1 MKLLKKAL
9 VLVTIL
15 ALVLSMSA
23 ISAFAATAPTVT
35 IDGTQIKIDSSLLG
49 EPFIDSANRTQV
61 HIRAISQNLGYDI
74 TWDQATQTA
83 TIDGTVKIKVGS
95 NTIETPYGPIAMDTS
110 AVNLDGKIYV
120 PFRFVANAL
129 GYDVTDANDN
139 GKITANIVTK
149 TELTIS
155 AAASLTDAL
164 TEVQNLY
171 KAEKPNATV
180 SISFGGSG
188 ALQQQIE
195 QGAPAD
201 VFFSAATSNMKAL
214 QDKSLMDDSTVKNL
228 LKNTL
233 VLVIPSD
240 SKSAIRMFEE
250 VKSSAD
256 VKKIA
261 LGDAATV
268 PAGKY
273 AQQVFKFYNE
283 LDEVLAKTVTA
294 KDVREVLT
302 WVETG
307 NVDAGVVYS
316 TDAYTTDKVKIVAT
330 AAKGTHDPIVYPAG
344 VVKATKHPVAAK
356 DFVNFLSSEAATKV
370 FEKYGFSLAD

>member
-1 MKLLKKAL
+1 MKLFKKAL
-9 VLVTIL
+9 VLMTVL
-15 ALVLSMSA
+15 ALIFSMSA
-23 ISAFAATAPTVT
+23 ISTSAATPPTVS
-35 IDGTQIKIDSSLLG
+35 IDGSPIKIDSSLLG
-49 EPFIDSANRTQV
+49 DPYIDSANRTQV
-61 HIRAISQNLGYDI
+61 HIRAISQSLGADI
-74 TWDQATQTA
+74 AWDQATQTA
-83 TIDGTVKIKVGS
+83 TIDGTIKIKVGA
-95 NTIETPYGPIAMDTS
+95 TAIETPYGPIAMDTS
-110 AVNLDGKIYV
+110 AVNLNGKIYV
-120 PFRFVANAL
+120 PAKYVAYAL
-129 GYDVTDANDN
+129 GYDIEGINDG
-139 GKITANIVTK
+139 GKITANIITK
-149 TELTIS
+149 TDLTIS

-164 TEVQNLY
+164 KEIQTLY
-171 KAEKPNATV
+171 KAEKPNATLA
-180 SISFGGSG
+180 INFGGSG

-201 VFFSAATSNMKAL
+201 VFFSAATSNMNAL
-214 QDKSLMDDSTVKNL
+214 KDKGLMDDSTIKNL

-240 SKSAIRMFEE
+240 SKSTIRMFEE
-250 VKSSAD
+250 VKASTD

-283 LDEVLAKTVTA
+283 LDEVLAKAVTA

-316 TDAYTTDKVKIVAT
+316 TDAYTSDKVKIVAT
-330 AAKGTHDPIVYPAG
+330 AANGTHDPIVYPAG
-344 VVKATKHPVAAK
+344 VVKATKHPAAAR
-356 DFVNFLSSEAATKV
+356 DFVNFLSSETAAKV